1 MAIKYLGKI
10 TSVTFGIHDDYMF
23 GCVFWFSMSGGSL
36 VVCSGTKY
44 LVNRENLFFGDNMT
58 TATEEFMEIIADIDE
73 ILKCA
78 KVNMIDEL
86 AGIPVEVTIDDSNSF
101 QDFRIL
107 EEVL

>member
-1 MAIKYLGKI
+1 MARKYLGKI
-10 TSVTFGIHDDYMF
+10 TSATFGIHDDYMF

-44 LVNRENLFFGDNMT
+44 LVDRENLFFGDNMT
-58 TATEEFMEIIADIDE
+58 AANEEFMEIIADVDE

-78 KVNMIDEL
+78 KVDTIDKL
-86 AGIPVEVTIDDSNSF
+86 VGIPVEVTIDDNRSF